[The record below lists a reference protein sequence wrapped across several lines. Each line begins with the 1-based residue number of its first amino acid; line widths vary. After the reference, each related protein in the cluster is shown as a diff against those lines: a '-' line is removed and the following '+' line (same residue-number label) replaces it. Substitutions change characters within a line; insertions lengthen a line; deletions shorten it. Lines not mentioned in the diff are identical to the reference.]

1 LLTVTQPK
9 LSRRGAACCA
19 LPQHVLRTLLL
30 ARLTRIITISM
41 ASFALLSLPTKAQ
54 TSVGGKVEQKRALP
68 STKHVIEEVRSYR
81 MANEDRIMRELRE
94 FLSIPNVA
102 SDTANMEKNADRLKG
117 MLEARGIE
125 THLLSIEGRGPVVF
139 GKLETENA
147 KRTVIFYAHYDG
159 QPVDPA
165 AWTDKSPFTPVL
177 RNSSIEAGG
186 KPIPFPE
193 IRNGEAN
200 AYQDDWRIYAR
211 SSSDDKSPIV
221 AILTAIDALREKNIP
236 LAVNLKFIL
245 EGEEEAGSTHLQ
257 QTLQLHKNLLQA
269 DLLITGDGPIHPSG
283 RPLIFFG
290 NRGLIGLDLTVYGP
304 VRSLHSGHYGN
315 WAPNPAMTLSRLLAA
330 TKDDQGRV
338 LIPGYYDDVIPLGP
352 LEQAA
357 LNAMPANDSEVQ
369 HELGIAKA
377 DGAGKKL
384 VELLQE
390 PSLNIRGIR
399 SGNVGAQAN
408 NIIPDKAEASVE
420 ARLVKGEDPHQKFQ
434 QIANFIRKQGFFIVD
449 HDPTLDERREHPL
462 IAKLVDEGGYR
473 ASRTRMDLPVSKA
486 LVRVMQETTSNQ
498 TVVDPMLGGSVP
510 MYIFEELGLPWIGVP
525 IVNYDNHQHSS
536 DENLRLGNLWQ
547 GIETYAV
554 LLSDLDW

>member
-1 LLTVTQPK
+1 VTQLT
-9 LSRRGAACCA
+9 LSRRGAACCTLSRRGRYSSA
-19 LPQHVLRTLLL
+19 LH
-30 ARLTRIITISM
+30 RLTQIIRVLV
-41 ASFALLSLPTKAQ
+41 AWFALLSVPAKAQ
-54 TSVGGKVEQKRALP
+54 TSVGGQVEQKRVFP
-68 STKHVIEEVRSYR
+68 PVRHVIEEVRSYR
-81 MANEDRIMRELRE
+81 TANEDRIMRELRE

-102 SDTANMEKNADRLKG
+102 SDTVNIEKNADRLKG
-117 MLEARGIE
+117 MLEARGVE

-139 GKLETENA
+139 GKLESENA

-159 QPVDPA
+159 QPVDPS

-177 RNSSIEAGG
+177 RDNSIEAGG

-211 SSSDDKSPIV
+211 SASDDKSPIV
-221 AILTAIDALREKNIP
+221 AILAAIDALRAQNIP

-257 QTLQLHKNLLQA
+257 QTLQLHKNLLGA
-269 DLLITGDGPIHPSG
+269 DLLITGDGPVHPSG

-290 NRGLIGLDLTVYGP
+290 NRGDLGLELTIYGP

-338 LIPGYYDDVIPLGP
+338 LIPGYYDDVVPLSP
-352 LEQAA
+352 LEQNA
-357 LNAMPANDSEVQ
+357 LSAMPANDAELQ
-369 HELGIAKA
+369 HQLGIAKP

-390 PSLNIRGIR
+390 PSFNIRGIR
-399 SGNVGAQAN
+399 SGSVGQQAT
-408 NIIPDKAEASVE
+408 NIIPDKAEASIE
-420 ARLVKGEDPHQKFQ
+420 ARLVKGEEPRKKFE
-434 QIANFIRKQGFFIVD
+434 QIADFVRKQGFFIVD
-449 HDPTLDERREHPL
+449 HDPTLDERREHSS
-462 IAKLVDEGGYR
+462 IAKLIDEGGYR

-486 LVRVMQETTSNQ
+486 LVRVMQEATNNQ
-498 TVVDPMLGGSVP
+498 TVVAPMLGGSVP
-510 MYIFEELGLPWIGVP
+510 MYIFEDLGLPWIGVP

-547 GIETYAV
+547 GMETYAV
-554 LLSDLDW
+554 LLTDLDW